1 MRRLHRALP
10 AALALAFVAA
20 ACSGSGDEDGTSG
33 SASTSSSA
41 TQDAAND
48 GPGLVDKPDETDP
61 ASGTEPDASVS
72 AGDSP
77 EQDSATTVQPIVTT
91 VLPTVP
97 EVGVPGIDSTD
108 LFCRS
113 WSEFAGSFQALA
125 LASTFATGDL
135 AAQRSEVVAS
145 GAIIAAVA
153 GLDEHLPPEL
163 EDEREVLIVE
173 FVGPM
178 ERRAVRASADLAVAE
193 LTSEQ
198 IDQLAEVWLTALVIA
213 GVDEPDIELNVP
225 ADLVP
230 GVEEAVASFS
240 RSVPLIHED
249 PSLITDASVPLTE
262 AYIVENCPDQGTL
275 GGNDVIEQP

>member
-1 MRRLHRALP
+1 MRRLHRTL
-10 AALALAFVAA
+10 LAVLAITFVAA
-20 ACSGSGDEDGTSG
+20 ACSGSGDGDGTSG

-41 TQDAAND
+41 TQVAAND
-48 GPGLVDKPDETDP
+48 GPGLVDKPGETDR
-61 ASGTEPDASVS
+61 AAGTGSEESTGT
-72 AGDSP
+72 GDSVD
-77 EQDSATTVQPIVTT
+77 QDAATALPVVTT

-193 LTSEQ
+193 LTPEQ

-240 RSVPLIHED
+240 GSVPLIHED

>member
-1 MRRLHRALP
+1 MRRVHRTLP
-10 AALALAFVAA
+10 TALALAFVAA
-20 ACSGSGDEDGTSG
+20 ACSGSGDGDGTSG
-33 SASTSSSA
+33 SASTSPSA
-41 TQDAAND
+41 TQDTAD
-48 GPGLVDKPDETDP
+48 GGPGLVDQPDETDRAGGTGSE
-61 ASGTEPDASVS
+61 ASTDL
-72 AGDSP
+72 GDSADQGSVTALP
-77 EQDSATTVQPIVTT
+77 VVTT

-125 LASTFATGDL
+125 LASTFATADL

-145 GAIIAAVA
+145 GTVIAAVA
-153 GLDEHLPPEL
+153 GLDEHLPSEL
-163 EDEREVLIVE
+163 EDEREVLIDE

-178 ERRAVRASADLAVAE
+178 ERRAVRASADLAVAG

-198 IDQLAEVWLTALVIA
+198 VEQLSEVWLTALVIA
-213 GVDEPDIELNVP
+213 GVDEPDIELNIPPDLAP
-225 ADLVP
+225 A
-230 GVEEAVASFS
+230 VEEAADSFS

-249 PSLITDASVPLTE
+249 PSLITDAAIPLTE
-262 AYIVENCPDQGTL
+262 AYIVKNCPDQGTL

>member
-1 MRRLHRALP
+1 MRRLHGTLP
-10 AALALAFVAA
+10 TALALVFVAA
-20 ACSGSGDEDGTSG
+20 ACSGSGDGDGTSG
-33 SASTSSSA
+33 SASTGPSA
-41 TQDAAND
+41 SQDAANS
-48 GPGLVDKPDETDP
+48 GPGLVDKPEQTDR
-61 ASGTEPDASVS
+61 AAGTAPEESTG
-72 AGDSP
+72 AGDSAD
-77 EQDSATTVQPIVTT
+77 QDAPTALPVVTT

-97 EVGVPGIDSTD
+97 EVGVPGIDSVD

-125 LASTFATGDL
+125 LASTLATGDL

-145 GAIIAAVA
+145 GAIVAAVD

-163 EDEREVLIVE
+163 EDEREVLIIE

-178 ERRAVRASADLAVAE
+178 ERRAVRASADLAVAG
-193 LTSEQ
+193 LTTEQ
-198 IDQLAEVWLTALVIA
+198 SDQLSEVWLTALVIA
-213 GVDEPDIELNVP
+213 GVDEPDIELDIP
-225 ADLVP
+225 ADLAP
-230 GVEEAVASFS
+230 AVEEAVASFS

>member
-1 MRRLHRALP
+1 MRRLHGTLP
-10 AALALAFVAA
+10 TALALVFVAA
-20 ACSGSGDEDGTSG
+20 ACSGSGDGDGTSG
-33 SASTSSSA
+33 SASTGPSA
-41 TQDAAND
+41 SQDAANG
-48 GPGLVDKPDETDP
+48 GPGLVDEPEQTDRAAGT
-61 ASGTEPDASVS
+61 ASEESTG
-72 AGDSP
+72 AGDSAD
-77 EQDSATTVQPIVTT
+77 QDAPTALPVVTT

-97 EVGVPGIDSTD
+97 EVGVPGIDSVD

-125 LASTFATGDL
+125 LASTLATGDL

-145 GAIIAAVA
+145 GAIVAAVD

-163 EDEREVLIVE
+163 EDEREVLIIE

-178 ERRAVRASADLAVAE
+178 ERRAVRAGADLAVAG
-193 LTSEQ
+193 LTTEQ
-198 IDQLAEVWLTALVIA
+198 SDQLSEVWLTALVVA
-213 GVDEPDIELNVP
+213 GVDEPDIELDIP
-225 ADLVP
+225 ADLAP
-230 GVEEAVASFS
+230 AVEEAVASFS

>member
-1 MRRLHRALP
+1 MRRLHGTLP
-10 AALALAFVAA
+10 TALALVFVAA
-20 ACSGSGDEDGTSG
+20 ACSGSGDGDGTSG
-33 SASTSSSA
+33 SSSTGPSAS
-41 TQDAAND
+41 QDAANS
-48 GPGLVDKPDETDP
+48 GPGLVDKPEQTDR
-61 ASGTEPDASVS
+61 AAGTAPEESTG
-72 AGDSP
+72 AGDSAD
-77 EQDSATTVQPIVTT
+77 QDAPTALPVVTT

-97 EVGVPGIDSTD
+97 EVGVPGIDSVD

-125 LASTFATGDL
+125 LASTLATGDL

-145 GAIIAAVA
+145 GAIVAAVD

-163 EDEREVLIVE
+163 EDEREVLIIE

-178 ERRAVRASADLAVAE
+178 ERRAVRAGADLAVAG
-193 LTSEQ
+193 LTTEQ
-198 IDQLAEVWLTALVIA
+198 SDQLSEVWLTALVVA
-213 GVDEPDIELNVP
+213 GVDEPDIELDIP
-225 ADLVP
+225 ADLAP
-230 GVEEAVASFS
+230 AVEEAVASFS

>member
-1 MRRLHRALP
+1 MRRLHGTLP
-10 AALALAFVAA
+10 TALALVFVAA
-20 ACSGSGDEDGTSG
+20 ACSGSGDGDGTSG
-33 SASTSSSA
+33 SASTGPSA
-41 TQDAAND
+41 SQDAANS
-48 GPGLVDKPDETDP
+48 GPGLVDKPEQTDR
-61 ASGTEPDASVS
+61 AAGTAPEESTG
-72 AGDSP
+72 AGDSAD
-77 EQDSATTVQPIVTT
+77 QDAPTALPVVTT

-97 EVGVPGIDSTD
+97 EVGVPGIDSVD

-125 LASTFATGDL
+125 LASTLATGDL

-145 GAIIAAVA
+145 GAIVAAVD

-163 EDEREVLIVE
+163 EDEREVLIIE

-178 ERRAVRASADLAVAE
+178 ERRAVRAGADLAVAG
-193 LTSEQ
+193 LTTEQ
-198 IDQLAEVWLTALVIA
+198 SDQLSEVWLTALVVA
-213 GVDEPDIELNVP
+213 GVDEPDIELDIP
-225 ADLVP
+225 ADLAP
-230 GVEEAVASFS
+230 AVEEAVASFS